1 MGITFSRLLRNQRGA
16 MFGLDAR
23 IALGIFGG
31 LSVIAGAAVFGT
43 ISETNRTALVTE
55 MDNIAKGYINHV
67 FDTGVQVRSVATMTT
82 ANADA
87 SFNYLITN
95 VGSTLN
101 WNGPYVTASSND
113 HPRYGNYGVLRGR
126 IDATGVPDGTC
137 ATGICGAW
145 LRISTV
151 PDEVIDA
158 VDLAIDGGASAD
170 RANGNCRADN
180 TAATQESIYYLMT
193 RM

>member
-1 MGITFSRLLRNQRGA
+1 MHHRIYSQRGA

-95 VGSTLN
+95 LGSTLN

-126 IDATGVPDGTC
+126 LDASGVPDGTC
-137 ATGICGAW
+137 AAGICAAW
-145 LRISTV
+145 LRITTV

-158 VDLAIDGGASAD
+158 VDQSIDGTLD

>member
-1 MGITFSRLLRNQRGA
+1 MGIAFSRLLRNQRGA

-67 FDTGVQVRSVATMTT
+67 FDTGVQVRPVATMTT

-95 VGSTLN
+95 VGNTLN

-113 HPRYGNYGVLRGR
+113 HPR
-126 IDATGVPDGTC
+126 
-137 ATGICGAW
+137 
-145 LRISTV
+145 
-151 PDEVIDA
+151 
-158 VDLAIDGGASAD
+158 
-170 RANGNCRADN
+170 
-180 TAATQESIYYLMT
+180 
-193 RM
+193 